1 MSVHRH
7 SSAAQR
13 RKLKR
18 AGRNGQYKLRQSWL
32 LYSLNPGLGYGN
44 DSRQNGPF
52 GLRGSNSPL
61 PEVISKIARAPP
73 LVHDSAIYQQVRY
86 QGEARFP
93 NHSSADVIGS
103 VTTSTFVDTNSAR
116 SRSLDL
122 LRLRERLPSFSSS
135 RPTVPSCHGTSTRML
150 TFSASSHSMRAGYR
164 FGALEDVWVISDDST
179 FDSQEC
185 DLEEALTHIWVQA

>member
-103 VTTSTFVDTNSAR
+103 VTTSTFER
-116 SRSLDL
+116 SRWRGGRYACDTPDIMGCPSVLNRLSPL
-122 LRLRERLPSFSSS
+122 LANLIAVNLLQAK
-135 RPTVPSCHGTSTRML
+135 V
-150 TFSASSHSMRAGYR
+150 
-164 FGALEDVWVISDDST
+164 DSNPI
-179 FDSQEC
+179 
-185 DLEEALTHIWVQA
+185 A